1 MRIVGRRLGKASEAT
16 EAVTEGV
23 SLPSSLLEVEDRFKD
38 FAREQGLP
46 PFSLPSEELMNRCRR
61 PDLLRLAKS
70 WGGMQGLSELLGYSV
85 RLLCTGV
92 FPRLGSSDVE
102 PTETVAVGNG
112 PLCDYS
118 WKKEAQ
124 NVASC

>member
-124 NVASC
+124 NIASC